1 MSESTATLRRAAVAL
16 SLRPSRVEL
25 QAARLII
32 DSAKS
37 DRVAVAA
44 HDDRLSSVLAQYS
57 DDCEVVS
64 VGPGFRNAVEFWFG
78 GAAGSRW
85 TVRLVGA
92 RS

>member
-44 HDDRLSSVLAQYS
+44 HDDDLSSVLAQHA
-57 DDCEVVS
+57 DCEVVS

-92 RS
+92 RP